1 MTEQTEITAAQRS
14 FQYQIWLMLVI
25 VFGVI
30 LAGFLMV
37 PKTEEQRIA
46 MMERMGTTNQGEIIS
61 PTVDMS
67 QLLASLPQGEA
78 AKWKVVAAGGEGCN
92 QGCQDVLI
100 NSRQIHMLLGK
111 SSGRLERIYLPDTA
125 SLELID
131 LEELQAVHPY
141 LRIQP
146 IESSSLTEL
155 LQGTSADWDML
166 ETRYFV
172 VTPDYQA
179 VLYYT
184 QQHDGGGLLED
195 LKHLL
200 KYSPNR

>member
-1 MTEQTEITAAQRS
+1 MTEPTSMTNQQRN
-14 FQYQIWLMLVI
+14 FQYQIWLMLII

-37 PKTEEQRIA
+37 PKTEEQRLA
-46 MMERMGTTNQGEIIS
+46 MMERLGTTNQGEIVT

-67 QLLASLPQGEA
+67 SLLAALPQDEA
-78 AKWKVVAAGGEGCN
+78 AKWKVVVAGGEGCD
-92 QGCQDVLI
+92 QGCQDVLV

-111 SSGRLERIYLPDTA
+111 SSRRLERIYLPDA
-125 SLELID
+125 ANLQLID

-141 LRIQP
+141 LVINP
-146 IESSSLTEL
+146 IDSSALKTL
-155 LQGTSADWDML
+155 LQGSSADWDMA
-166 ETRYFV
+166 EARYFV

>member
-1 MTEQTEITAAQRS
+1 MTEQTEITAKQRG
-14 FQYQIWLMLVI
+14 FQYQIWIMLII

-37 PKTEEQRIA
+37 PKTEEQRLA
-46 MMERMGTTNQGEIIS
+46 MMARMGTTNQGEIVS
-61 PTVDMS
+61 PTVDMGP
-67 QLLASLPQGEA
+67 LLAALPQGEA
-78 AKWKVVAAGGEGCN
+78 PKWKVVAAGGEGCN
-92 QGCQDVLI
+92 QGCQDVLT

-131 LEELQAVHPY
+131 MQELQAVHPY
-141 LRIQP
+141 LVIEP
-146 IESSSLTEL
+146 IDNLALSEVLRGSSAE
-155 LQGTSADWDML
+155 WDMMD
-166 ETRYFV
+166 TRYFV

-179 VLYYT
+179 VLFYT

>member
-1 MTEQTEITAAQRS
+1 MAEQTVITAKQRS
-14 FQYQIWLMLVI
+14 FQYQIWLMLII

-30 LAGFLMV
+30 LAGFLMI
-37 PKTEEQRIA
+37 PKTEEQRKA
-46 MMERMGTTNQGEIIS
+46 MMARLGTTNQGAIVS

-67 QLLASLPQGEA
+67 PLLAALPQGEA
-78 AKWKVVAAGGEGCN
+78 PKWKVVVAGGEGCN

-111 SSGRLERIYLPDTA
+111 SSRRLERIFLPDSA
-125 SLELID
+125 SMQLID
-131 LEELQAVHPY
+131 LEELQAVHPF
-141 LRIQP
+141 LIINP
-146 IESSSLTEL
+146 IETEQL
-155 LQGTSADWDML
+155 ASVLQGSSAEWDML
-166 ETRYFV
+166 DTRYFV
-172 VTPDYQA
+172 VTPDHKA

-184 QQHDGGGLLED
+184 KEQDGGGLLDD

>member
-1 MTEQTEITAAQRS
+1 MTEQTEITAKQRS
-14 FQYQIWLMLVI
+14 MQYQIWLMLII

-37 PKTEEQRIA
+37 PKTEEERLA
-46 MMERMGTTNQGEIIS
+46 MMERMGTTNQGTIVT

-67 QLLASLPQGEA
+67 SLLASLPQSGA
-78 AKWKVVAAGGEGCN
+78 PKWKVVVAGGEGCD

-111 SSGRLERIYLPDTA
+111 SSGRLERIYLPSSADLSIIDT
-125 SLELID
+125 
-131 LEELQAVHPY
+131 EELQAVHPY
-141 LRIQP
+141 LSIHP
-146 IESSSLTEL
+146 IENQSLSAV
-155 LQGTSADWDML
+155 LQDSSADWDL
-166 ETRYFV
+166 RDTRYFV
-172 VTPDYQA
+172 VTPDFQA
-179 VLYYT
+179 ILFYT
-184 QQHDGGGLLED
+184 QQQDGGGLLED

>member
-1 MTEQTEITAAQRS
+1 MTEQTEITAKQRG
-14 FQYQIWLMLVI
+14 FQYQIWIMLII

-37 PKTEEQRIA
+37 PKTEEQRLA
-46 MMERMGTTNQGEIIS
+46 MMARMGTTNQGEIVS

-67 QLLASLPQGEA
+67 PLLAALPQGEA
-78 AKWKVVAAGGEGCN
+78 PKWKVVAAGGEGCN

-111 SSGRLERIYLPDTA
+111 SSGRLERIYLPDSA

-131 LEELQAVHPY
+131 MQELQAVHPY
-141 LRIQP
+141 LVIEP
-146 IESSSLTEL
+146 IDNLALSEVLRGSSAE
-155 LQGTSADWDML
+155 WDMMD
-166 ETRYFV
+166 TRYFV

-179 VLYYT
+179 VLFYT

>member
-1 MTEQTEITAAQRS
+1 MTNQQRN
-14 FQYQIWLMLVI
+14 FQYQIWLMLII

-37 PKTEEQRIA
+37 PKTEEQRLA
-46 MMERMGTTNQGEIIS
+46 MMERLGTTNQGEIVT

-67 QLLASLPQGEA
+67 SLLAALPQDEA
-78 AKWKVVAAGGEGCN
+78 AKWKVVVAGGEGCD
-92 QGCQDVLI
+92 QGCQDVLV

-111 SSGRLERIYLPDTA
+111 SSRRLERIYLPDA
-125 SLELID
+125 ANLQLID

-141 LRIQP
+141 LVINP
-146 IESSSLTEL
+146 IDSSALKTL
-155 LQGTSADWDML
+155 LQGSSADWDMA
-166 ETRYFV
+166 EARYFV

>member
-1 MTEQTEITAAQRS
+1 MTEPTSTTNQQRN
-14 FQYQIWLMLVI
+14 FQYQIWLMLII

-37 PKTEEQRIA
+37 PKTEEQRLA
-46 MMERMGTTNQGEIIS
+46 MMERLGTTNQGEIVT

-67 QLLASLPQGEA
+67 SLLAALPQDEA
-78 AKWKVVAAGGEGCN
+78 AKWKVVVASGEGCD
-92 QGCQDVLI
+92 QGCQDVLV

-111 SSGRLERIYLPDTA
+111 SSRRLERVYLPDA
-125 SLELID
+125 ANLQLID

-141 LRIQP
+141 LVINP
-146 IESSSLTEL
+146 IDSSALKKL
-155 LQGTSADWDML
+155 LQGSSADWDMA
-166 ETRYFV
+166 EARYFV

>member
-1 MTEQTEITAAQRS
+1 MTEPTSMTNQQRN
-14 FQYQIWLMLVI
+14 FQYQIWLMLII

-37 PKTEEQRIA
+37 PKTEEQRLA
-46 MMERMGTTNQGEIIS
+46 MMERLGTTNQGEIVT

-67 QLLASLPQGEA
+67 SLLAALPQDEA
-78 AKWKVVAAGGEGCN
+78 AKWKVVVAGGEGCD
-92 QGCQDVLI
+92 QGCQDVLV

-111 SSGRLERIYLPDTA
+111 SSRRLERVYLPDA
-125 SLELID
+125 ANLQLID

-141 LRIQP
+141 LVINP
-146 IESSSLTEL
+146 IDSSALKTL
-155 LQGTSADWDML
+155 LQGSSADWDMA
-166 ETRYFV
+166 EARYFV

>member
-1 MTEQTEITAAQRS
+1 MTETTEITAKQRS
-14 FQYQIWLMLVI
+14 FQYQIWLMLII

-37 PKTEEQRIA
+37 PKTEEQRLA
-46 MMERMGTTNQGEIIS
+46 MMERLGTTNQGDIVS
-61 PTVDMS
+61 PTVDLS
-67 QLLASLPQGEA
+67 SLLDSIPQDEA
-78 AKWKVVAAGGEGCN
+78 AKWKVVVAGGEGCDL
-92 QGCQDVLI
+92 GCQDVLV

-111 SSGRLERIYLPDTA
+111 SSLRLERVYLPDSTN
-125 SLELID
+125 LELLE
-131 LEELQAVHPY
+131 LEELQAAHPY
-141 LRIQP
+141 LIINP
-146 IESSSLTEL
+146 VDSADLSAL
-155 LQGTSADWDML
+155 LQGSSAEWDMAD
-166 ETRYFV
+166 TRYFV

-184 QQHDGGGLLED
+184 QQHDGAGLLDD

>member
-1 MTEQTEITAAQRS
+1 MTEQTEITAKQRS
-14 FQYQIWLMLVI
+14 FQYQIWLMLII

-37 PKTEEQRIA
+37 PKTEEQRRA
-46 MMERMGTTNQGEIIS
+46 MMERMGTTNQGEIVS

-67 QLLASLPQGEA
+67 PLLASLPQGEA
-78 AKWKVVAAGGEGCN
+78 PKWKVVVAGGDGCN

-111 SSGRLERIYLPDTA
+111 SSGRLERIYLPDAA

-131 LEELQAVHPY
+131 IEELQAVHPY
-141 LRIQP
+141 LIIQP
-146 IESSSLTEL
+146 TEASTL
-155 LQGTSADWDML
+155 GSVLQGSSAEWDMRD
-166 ETRYFV
+166 TRYFV

-184 QQHDGGGLLED
+184 QEHDGGGLLED

>member
-1 MTEQTEITAAQRS
+1 MTEKTEITAQQRG
-14 FQYQIWLMLVI
+14 FQYQIWIMLII

-37 PKTEEQRIA
+37 PTTEEQRQA
-46 MMERMGTTNQGEIIS
+46 MMARMGTTNQGEIVS

-67 QLLASLPQGEA
+67 PLLAELPQGEA
-78 AKWKVVAAGGEGCN
+78 PKWKVVAAGGEGCN

-100 NSRQIHMLLGK
+100 NSRNIHMLLGK
-111 SSGRLERIYLPDTA
+111 SSGRLERVYLPDSA
-125 SLELID
+125 NLELID
-131 LEELQAVHPY
+131 TEELQAAHPY
-141 LRIQP
+141 LMIHP
-146 IESSSLTEL
+146 IENTALRAL
-155 LQGTSADWDML
+155 LQNTSADWDMAD
-166 ETRYFV
+166 TRYFV
-172 VTPDYQA
+172 VTPDNQT

-184 QQHDGGGLLED
+184 QEHDGGGLLED

>member
-1 MTEQTEITAAQRS
+1 MTEPTSMTNQQRN
-14 FQYQIWLMLVI
+14 FQYQIWLMLII

-37 PKTEEQRIA
+37 PKTEEQRLA
-46 MMERMGTTNQGEIIS
+46 MMERLGTTNQGEIVT

-67 QLLASLPQGEA
+67 SLLAALPQDEA
-78 AKWKVVAAGGEGCN
+78 AKWKVVVAGGEGCD
-92 QGCQDVLI
+92 QGCQDVLV

-111 SSGRLERIYLPDTA
+111 SSRRLERIYLPDA
-125 SLELID
+125 ANLQLID

-141 LRIQP
+141 LVINP
-146 IESSSLTEL
+146 IDSSALKTL
-155 LQGTSADWDML
+155 LQGSSADWDMA
-166 ETRYFV
+166 EARYFV
-172 VTPDYQA
+172 VTPDYQT

>member
-1 MTEQTEITAAQRS
+1 MTEQTEITAKQRS
-14 FQYQIWLMLVI
+14 FQYQIWLMLII

-37 PKTEEQRIA
+37 PKTEEERLA
-46 MMERMGTTNQGEIIS
+46 MMERMGTTNQGSIVS
-61 PTVDMS
+61 PTVDMTA
-67 QLLASLPQGEA
+67 LLGALPQGEA
-78 AKWKVVAAGGEGCN
+78 PKWKVVVAGGEGCD

-111 SSGRLERIYLPDTA
+111 SSGRLERIYLPSSADLEIIDT
-125 SLELID
+125 
-131 LEELQAVHPY
+131 EELQAVHPY
-141 LRIQP
+141 LLIHA
-146 IESSSLTEL
+146 IENQTLSTL
-155 LQGTSADWDML
+155 LQGTSADWDL
-166 ETRYFV
+166 RYTRYFV

-179 VLYYT
+179 VLFYT
-184 QQHDGGGLLED
+184 QQQDGGGLLDD

>member
-1 MTEQTEITAAQRS
+1 
-14 FQYQIWLMLVI
+14 
-25 VFGVI
+25 
-30 LAGFLMV
+30 MV
-37 PKTEEQRIA
+37 PKTEEQRLA
-46 MMERMGTTNQGEIIS
+46 MMERLGTTNQGEIVT

-67 QLLASLPQGEA
+67 SLLAALPQDEA
-78 AKWKVVAAGGEGCN
+78 AKWKVVVAGGEGCD
-92 QGCQDVLI
+92 QGCQDVLV

-111 SSGRLERIYLPDTA
+111 SSRRLERIYLPDA
-125 SLELID
+125 ANLQLID

-141 LRIQP
+141 LVINP
-146 IESSSLTEL
+146 IDSSALKTL
-155 LQGTSADWDML
+155 LQGSSADWDMA
-166 ETRYFV
+166 EARYFV

>member
-1 MTEQTEITAAQRS
+1 MTEQTEVTAKQRS
-14 FQYQIWLMLVI
+14 FQYQIWLMLIV

-37 PKTEEQRIA
+37 PKTEEQRLA
-46 MMERMGTTNQGEIIS
+46 MMERMGTTNQGEIVS

-67 QLLASLPQGEA
+67 PLLASIPQGEVP
-78 AKWKVVAAGGEGCN
+78 KWKVVAVGGEGCN

-111 SSGRLERIYLPDTA
+111 SSGRLERIYLPSSAD
-125 SLELID
+125 LDIID
-131 LEELQAVHPY
+131 LEELKAVHPY
-141 LRIQP
+141 LTIHP
-146 IESSSLTEL
+146 IENQALSAV
-155 LQGTSADWDML
+155 LQGSSADWDMRD
-166 ETRYFV
+166 TRYFV
-172 VTPDYQA
+172 VTPNYQA
-179 VLYYT
+179 VLFYT

>member
-1 MTEQTEITAAQRS
+1 MTEPTSMTNQQRN
-14 FQYQIWLMLVI
+14 FQYQIWLMLII

-37 PKTEEQRIA
+37 PKTEEQRLA
-46 MMERMGTTNQGEIIS
+46 MMERLGTTNQGEIVT

-67 QLLASLPQGEA
+67 SLLAALPQDEA
-78 AKWKVVAAGGEGCN
+78 AKWKVVVAGGEGCD
-92 QGCQDVLI
+92 QGCQDVLV

-111 SSGRLERIYLPDTA
+111 SSRRLERIYLPDA
-125 SLELID
+125 ANLQLID

-141 LRIQP
+141 LVISP
-146 IESSSLTEL
+146 IDSSALKTL
-155 LQGTSADWDML
+155 LQGSSADWDMA
-166 ETRYFV
+166 EARYFV

>member
-61 PTVDMS
+61 PTVDMV
-67 QLLASLPQGEA
+67 QLLASLPQVEA
-78 AKWKVVAAGGEGCN
+78 PKWKVVAAGGEGCN
-92 QGCQDVLI
+92 QGCQDVLV

-111 SSGRLERIYLPDTA
+111 SSGRLERIYLPDAA

-141 LRIQP
+141 LRVQP

-166 ETRYFV
+166 DTRYFV

>member
-1 MTEQTEITAAQRS
+1 MTETTEITAKQRS
-14 FQYQIWLMLVI
+14 FQYQIWLMLII

-37 PKTEEQRIA
+37 PKTEEQRLA
-46 MMERMGTTNQGEIIS
+46 MMERLGTTNQGDIVS
-61 PTVDMS
+61 PTVDLS
-67 QLLASLPQGEA
+67 SLLDSIPQDEA
-78 AKWKVVAAGGEGCN
+78 AKWKVVVAGGEGCD
-92 QGCQDVLI
+92 QGCQDVLV

-111 SSGRLERIYLPDTA
+111 SSLRLERVYLPDSTN
-125 SLELID
+125 LELLD
-131 LEELQAVHPY
+131 LKELQAAHPY
-141 LRIQP
+141 LIINP
-146 IESSSLTEL
+146 VDSADLSAL
-155 LQGTSADWDML
+155 LQGSSAEWDMAD
-166 ETRYFV
+166 TRYFV

-184 QQHDGGGLLED
+184 QQHDGAGLLDD

>member
-1 MTEQTEITAAQRS
+1 MTEQTEITAKQRS
-14 FQYQIWLMLVI
+14 FQYQIWLMLII

-37 PKTEEQRIA
+37 PKTEEQRRA
-46 MMERMGTTNQGEIIS
+46 MMERMGTTNQGEIVS

-67 QLLASLPQGEA
+67 SLLASLPQGEA
-78 AKWKVVAAGGEGCN
+78 PKWKVVVAGGDGCN

-111 SSGRLERIYLPDTA
+111 SSGRLERIYLPDAA

-131 LEELQAVHPY
+131 IEELQAVHPY
-141 LRIQP
+141 LSIQP
-146 IESSSLTEL
+146 TEASTL
-155 LQGTSADWDML
+155 GSVLQGSSAEWDMRD
-166 ETRYFV
+166 TRYFV

-184 QQHDGGGLLED
+184 QEHDGGGLLED

>member
-1 MTEQTEITAAQRS
+1 MTEQITAKQRG
-14 FQYQIWLMLVI
+14 FQYQIWIMLII

-37 PKTEEQRIA
+37 PTTEEERLA
-46 MMERMGTTNQGEIIS
+46 MMARMGTTNQGDIVS

-67 QLLASLPQGEA
+67 SILGGLPSGETP
-78 AKWKVVAAGGEGCN
+78 KWKVVAAGGEGCD
-92 QGCQDVLI
+92 QGCQDVLL

-111 SSGRLERIYLPDTA
+111 SSGRLERIYLPDSA

-141 LRIQP
+141 LIIEP
-146 IESSSLTEL
+146 IENLALRAVLRDS
-155 LQGTSADWDML
+155 SADWDMAD
-166 ETRYFV
+166 TRYFV

-179 VLYYT
+179 VLFYT